1 MKMNITRRSFVKATT
16 TAAIGASI
24 IGTTGFRTMAQQLSA
39 NDLFPIPPE
48 STTDPL
54 NYLTREHFVPFVDS
68 VMSVQGTS
76 GKAISVR
83 LTEAADLTNSVNE
96 KKGYVGASY
105 SLIFEPLR
113 KAPMPADTYRFRH
126 ETLGD
131 FSLTILPV
139 GQSGRSRQALVNRIA
154 QKN

>member
-1 MKMNITRRSFVKATT
+1 MNITRRSFVKATT

-24 IGTTGFRTMAQQLSA
+24 IGTTGFRTMAQAISA

-68 VMSVQGTS
+68 VMSVRGTS
-76 GKAISVR
+76 GKAVSVR
-83 LTEAADLTNSVNE
+83 LTEALDLTNSANE
-96 KKGYVGASY
+96 KNGYVGVNY
-105 SLIFEPLR
+105 SLVFEPLK
-113 KAPMPADTYRFRH
+113 KANMPADTYHFEH
-126 ETLGD
+126 ETLGN

-139 GQSGRSRQALVNRIA
+139 GQSGRSRQAIVNRIS